1 MGGSKAC
8 SPRRIVLPGGTL
20 EVATEPG
27 SEPLDALC
35 DFAVRNNARR
45 GFLIVSRVLGRH
57 LPVAP
62 GVMQAAFTRLAAT
75 VPADLPGPV
84 LFIGM
89 AETAVALGQAVHAA
103 YRARSGRTDTLF
115 LHTTRQ
121 LIDAQVIAR
130 FEEPHSHASAHL
142 VYAPEDAAL
151 QVRLADARSLVM
163 VDDEATTGTTLANL
177 AKALAPL
184 LPRLARLHGAV
195 LADWSGGRDLAAG
208 FSHPAAMT
216 SLLRGT
222 LYFSA
227 APDLQGP
234 TPGSQAPAPTIV
246 FDRAALGQMVSHR
259 NFGRL
264 GVDDAVLNDLQRF
277 MPVTQRRERF
287 LVLGTGEF
295 VYPPFRLAAAL
306 EAQGHEVLVQATTRS
321 PIHLGGA
328 IGSVLRF
335 ADNYGTDV
343 PNFLY
348 NVVPEPGRR
357 VLICHET
364 PAGSVDPALIEA
376 LGAETIA
383 FGRDA

>member
-62 GVMQAAFTRLAAT
+62 GVMQAAFTRLANT
-75 VPADLPGPV
+75 VPADLPGPI

-103 YRARSGRTDTLF
+103 YRQRTCRTDTLF

-121 LIDAQVIAR
+121 QIDAQVIAH

-142 VYAPEDAAL
+142 VYAPQSAL
-151 QVRLADARSLVM
+151 LRVLLAEVRSLVI

-177 AKALAPL
+177 AQALAPR
-184 LPRLARLHGAV
+184 LPYLARLHGAV
-195 LADWSGGRDLAAG
+195 LADWSGMQDMTAVLPL
-208 FSHPAAMT
+208 PAMVT

-222 LYFSA
+222 LAFVA
-227 APDLQGP
+227 APDMP
-234 TPGSQAPAPTIV
+234 VTPPASVP
-246 FDRAALGQMVSHR
+246 DRGALGQMATHR

-264 GVDDAVLNDLQRF
+264 GVDAEPDLARF
-277 MPVTQRRERF
+277 KPATRGRERF

-306 EAQGHEVLVQATTRS
+306 EAQGHDVQVQATTRS

-348 NVVPEPGRR
+348 NVVPQAGRR

-364 PAGSVDPALIEA
+364 PPGSVDPALIDA

-383 FGRDA
+383 FGSDA